1 MEARDINN
9 YIKYIVT
16 YQNNEISLDKI
27 SYRLSRDA
35 KDKDIIRLHLAVL
48 FSSVNIAS
56 CLNILTTANAGD
68 VGS

>member
-9 YIKYIVT
+9 YIKCIVT
-16 YQNNEISLDKI
+16 HHNNEVSPDKI

-35 KDKDIIRLHLAVL
+35 KDKDITRLNLVVL
-48 FSSVNIAS
+48 FSSVNTAS
-56 CLNILTTANAGD
+56 CLNILTTANAGA

>member
-16 YQNNEISLDKI
+16 YHDNEVSPDKI
-27 SYRLSRDA
+27 YYKLSRDA
-35 KDKDIIRLHLAVL
+35 KDKDITRLNLEVL
-48 FSSVNIAS
+48 FSSVNTAS
-56 CLNILTTANAGD
+56 CLHILTTANAGA